1 LKKLIILL
9 IVVLFSILTIG
20 SSKAIYSLPVRD
32 IPTYLTSTFGEYRP
46 SMTKSS
52 SHFHMGVDFSTAY
65 RSGVPIVAIGDGYIE
80 KIDIDDDD
88 IYGYTVYIRHDE
100 GYLSVYAHLSKFSDT
115 LRYFFE
121 SLRKEFGKNR
131 VEVFFE
137 PNEIRVKRGE
147 IIGFSGQ
154 TGEALAPH
162 CHLEIRDTS
171 KNIAINPLN
180 FLSNFV
186 TIPKGDVRILGLKIN
201 GREVSIAD
209 KIHYFT
215 GSSANMEVNA
225 ALKTDR
231 NSLGIYK
238 VEVYM
243 DGLLVYQI
251 QFNEISF
258 DDFEMA
264 DALFG
269 KGSNASNY
277 WYKLYSSESLSVVK
291 LNKLPV
297 EFPSESAIKI
307 VVEDYWGRK
316 KDLSFRLLRR

>member
-1 LKKLIILL
+1 MRRQL
-9 IVVLFSILTIG
+9 VVLVIFLFILTIG
-20 SSKAIYSLPVRD
+20 FSNVIYSLPVKD
-32 IPTYLTSTFGEYRP
+32 MQTYLTSSFGEYRP

-80 KIDIDDDD
+80 RIDIDDDD
-88 IYGYTVYIRHDE
+88 IYGYTVYVRHDD
-100 GYLSVYAHLSKFSDT
+100 GYLSIYAHLSNFNDT
-115 LRYFFE
+115 LEYFSR
-121 SLRKEFGKNR
+121 SLKKEFGKNR
-131 VEVFFE
+131 IEVFFA
-137 PNEIRVKRGE
+137 PNEFRVKKGE

-171 KNIAINPLN
+171 KNIAINPLK

-186 TIPKGDVRILGLKIN
+186 TPPRGDVKILGLKIN

-209 KIHYFT
+209 RIHYFT
-215 GSSANMEVNA
+215 GSLANMEVNA

-231 NSLGIYK
+231 NTLGIYE

-251 QFNEISF
+251 RFDEISF
-258 DDFEMA
+258 DDFEAA
-264 DALFG
+264 DILYG

-277 WYKLYSSESLSVVK
+277 WYKLYSPESLSVVK
-291 LNKLPV
+291 LNKFPV
-297 EFPSESAIKI
+297 DFPSESAIRITVK
-307 VVEDYWGRK
+307 DYWGREK
-316 KDLSFRLLRR
+316 ELSFRLLRR